1 MDDLTCQLSQLE
13 TDNSTLQNANEYYQN
28 TIYGLGLDIDLLR
41 QKIEEINLEKEAYKR
56 KYHTANEMYNGKAS
70 ALVVETERLQSS
82 LDQEILKNKSL

>member
-1 MDDLTCQLSQLE
+1 M
-13 TDNSTLQNANEYYQN
+13 
-28 TIYGLGLDIDLLR
+28 LR